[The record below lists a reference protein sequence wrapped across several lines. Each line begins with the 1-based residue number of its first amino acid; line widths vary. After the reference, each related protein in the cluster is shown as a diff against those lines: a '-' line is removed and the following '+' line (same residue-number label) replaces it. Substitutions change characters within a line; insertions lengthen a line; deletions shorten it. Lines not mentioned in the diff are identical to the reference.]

1 MTQTPRDNL
10 IAALDGRR
18 PERIPFTVNQE
29 FVTDDPAWDALFAA
43 GLCPIPYVHTVRE
56 EMTGV
61 QRVVETVTRNGQPGR
76 RVTLRTSQGDIS
88 QLEMHGW
95 VLEALREKSHE

>member
-1 MTQTPRDNL
+1 MLEQLSYNPRV

-18 PERIPFTVNQE
+18 PEWIPYTVNQE
-29 FVTDDPAWDALFAA
+29 FVTNDSVWAGLFAA

-61 QRVVETVTRNGQPGR
+61 ERVQAAAPDGR
-76 RVTLRTSQGDIS
+76 GLAFEIS
-88 QLEMHGW
+88 EDLPPNWREAIPV
-95 VLEALREKSHE
+95 VLEALKEGNHA